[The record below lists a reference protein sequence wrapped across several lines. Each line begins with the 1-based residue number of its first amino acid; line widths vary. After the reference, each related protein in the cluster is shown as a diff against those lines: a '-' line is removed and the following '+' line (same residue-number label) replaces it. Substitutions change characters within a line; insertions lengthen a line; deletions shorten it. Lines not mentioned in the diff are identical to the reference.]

1 MNIYSVIKKPH
12 VTEKTSLGS
21 DSTNTVSIVVDRDAN
36 KIEIKQA
43 VETLFKV
50 QVSDVRTVNVA
61 GKMKRFGKTTAK
73 RSNWK
78 KAYVTLQEGQS
89 IHVRGSQ
96 WQSKVINLHQQDAD
110 IRPARRLRKS
120 QQPRQRN
127 HYLFLRRKAVA
138 ETLSVD

>member
-12 VTEKTSLGS
+12 VTEKTSLGADAS
-21 DSTNTVSIVVDRDAN
+21 NTVAVVVDKDAN

-50 QVSDVRTVNVA
+50 KVADVRTVTVA
-61 GKMKRFGKTTAK
+61 GKVKRAGKTYGK

-89 IHVRGSQ
+89 IDFFEV
-96 WQSKVINLHQQDAD
+96 
-110 IRPARRLRKS
+110 
-120 QQPRQRN
+120 
-127 HYLFLRRKAVA
+127 
-138 ETLSVD
+138 